1 MFLTAKKQQKT
12 IWSFSLDSLIVT
24 KDNISSLNESSDS
37 KSESRKW
44 NIVQM
49 EQWSIKRKLGC
60 KK

>member
-12 IWSFSLDSLIVT
+12 ILSFSLDSLIVT

-37 KSESRKW
+37 KFESRKW

>member
-1 MFLTAKKQQKT
+1 MFLTAKKQQKN

>member
-12 IWSFSLDSLIVT
+12 ILSFSLDSLIVT
-24 KDNISSLNESSDS
+24 KDNISSLNESSDP

>member
-1 MFLTAKKQQKT
+1 MFLTTKKQQKT
-12 IWSFSLDSLIVT
+12 ILSFSLDSLIVT

-49 EQWSIKRKLGC
+49 EQ
-60 KK
+60 

>member
-12 IWSFSLDSLIVT
+12 ILSFSLDSLIVT